1 MKKPDS
7 FMSEE
12 GTPANL
18 VTPSFLAGG
27 GELGALIRA
36 YDWTQSALGAPE
48 NWPQGLKIAIRIM
61 LTSRQPI
68 WIGWGDELLYFYN
81 DAYKSIIGGK
91 HPAMLGQP
99 TRVVW
104 REIWADIEPLL
115 DTALKGAEG
124 TFVEQKLLIMER
136 NGFPEETYY
145 TFSYSPIPGDD
156 GEAGGIICA
165 NSDDTMQ
172 VVGERQLALLKEL
185 AAASPDGRDWREAC
199 ELSARA
205 LQSNPQDIPFALL
218 YAGEPGS
225 STVALVGSCGIEP
238 GHPAAPESMS
248 LASAP
253 VWPFADVLK
262 IQVPQMVRGL
272 TERFGMALPGGPWH
286 LAPEQAVILPVSAGS
301 ETAPAVLLIVGLN
314 PCRLFDD
321 AYRSFLNLTAGQIGA
336 AIGYAQAYQEER
348 RRAEALAEIDR
359 AKTTFF
365 SNISHEFR
373 TPLTLML
380 GPLEELLAKPRL
392 GASMD
397 TPRPGND
404 ADDRALIEI
413 THRNG
418 LRLLKLVNA
427 LLDFSRIEAGR
438 IQIHTEPTDVAA
450 FTAELASL
458 FQSAIEAAGLRL
470 EVEIPPT
477 PVVVQLDREMWEKVV
492 MNLLSNAYKFTFFG
506 TIRVAVRAI
515 ASGGVEVSVS
525 DSGIGIAEDEI
536 PRLFERFHRVV
547 GAPGRS
553 VEGSGIGLAMVQE
566 LVKLHGGTVQ
576 VESRLGEGACFT
588 VALPRGAALSHAAN
602 EAADQGVRAAMS
614 KHARTY
620 VDAALRWSPENEI
633 LTDAPS
639 AMAPAGD
646 VAPDATP
653 IAAARLLVV
662 DDNADLREYMS
673 RILRAAGHDVQL
685 ATDGVAALE
694 AARAAPPDLI
704 LSDVMMP
711 RLDGFGLLR
720 ELRAD
725 PELRDTPFLMLS
737 ARAGE
742 EARVGGIEH
751 GADDYLTKPFSAR
764 ELLARVAGNLQ
775 LARLR
780 RETEMKLR
788 EESRTLE
795 ILNRVGS
802 TVAAELDL
810 NRAVQIVTD
819 AATELTGAA
828 FGSFFYNVLDQA
840 GGSYMLYTLS
850 GVPKEAFEKF
860 PMPRN
865 TAVFAPTFN
874 GEGIVRVDDITKDPR
889 YGHNVPHRGMPEG
902 HLKVCSYLAVPVQ
915 SRSGEVV
922 GGLFFGHPEPG
933 VFTERAERIVAGIA
947 AQAAIAIDNARL
959 YSAAQTEIAER
970 TKAQSALHDLNETL
984 ERRVIETVADR
995 DRLWELSEDLLVVAD
1010 IEGRLQRV
1018 SPSWS
1023 SALGHNAQWLKS
1035 RSYFDLVHPDDI
1047 ETVRTHLAELRRTG
1061 VPVRYENRFKRIDG
1075 SWRWVAW
1082 TLALDPDTARI
1093 HGVGRDV
1100 TADKETTEALRHAE
1114 EALRM
1119 AQKMEAIG
1127 KLTGGVA
1134 HDFNNLL
1141 QVIGGNLQLLAKDV
1155 AGSDKP
1161 EQRVRNALAGVA
1173 RGANL
1178 ASQLLA
1184 FGRRQPLAPKVVN
1197 LGRFVRGLDDML
1209 RRALGDGVEIETI
1222 VSGGLWN
1229 TLVDPFQ
1236 VENALLNLAINARDA
1251 MNGHGK
1257 LTIEA
1262 GNAALDDA
1270 YAKRNAEV
1278 TPGQYVM
1285 LAVTDTGAGMSA
1297 EVRERVFEPFFTT
1310 KPEGQGTGLGL
1321 SMVYGFVKQS
1331 GGHVKIYSEQGHGTT
1346 IRIYLPRVRQ
1356 EEDLE
1361 TNIDAGPA
1369 KGGTETILVVEDDEE
1384 VRTTVVEMLS
1394 DLGYR
1399 VLKAKDAQSA
1409 LAIVESGVP
1418 IDMLFT
1424 DVVMPGPLRSTELAR
1439 KARER
1444 LPAIAVL
1451 FTSGYTDNAIV
1462 HSGRLDEGIEL
1473 LSKPYTHEALARK
1486 VRYVL
1491 QTQNPQVEEIAAL
1504 DPQDLQIE
1512 PPVTPEGAD
1521 SFAVDA
1527 RLRILLVEDDELI
1540 RVSTAELLRT
1550 FDFDVLEAEGEHD
1563 AKQMLSEHA
1572 VNVMLTD
1579 VGLAGKSGVELALDV
1594 CHSRPDL
1601 RVIFLTGYD
1610 LVLTPEQRKVLPHAI
1625 LLRKP
1630 YDLLDLIDALKTP
1643 LR

>member
-1 MKKPDS
+1 MKQPDR
-7 FMSEE
+7 FMSDAP
-12 GTPANL
+12 PAG
-18 VTPSFLAGG
+18 VAAPSFLAGG

-36 YDWTQSALGAPE
+36 YDWTQTALGAPDT
-48 NWPQGLKIAIRIM
+48 WPQGLKIAIRIM

-81 DAYKSIIGGK
+81 DPYKSIIGGK
-91 HPAMLGQP
+91 HPVALGQP

-104 REIWADIEPLL
+104 REIWSDIEPLL
-115 DTALKGAEG
+115 DTALAGAEG

-145 TFSYSPIPGDD
+145 TFSYSPIPAED
-156 GEAGGIICA
+156 GEPGGIICA
-165 NSDDTMQ
+165 NSDDTAQ

-205 LQSNPQDIPFALL
+205 LRANPQDLPFALL
-218 YAGEPGS
+218 YAAEPGS
-225 STVALVGSCGIEP
+225 DTVTLVGSCGIEP
-238 GHPAAPESMS
+238 GHPAAPQTMRVGES
-248 LASAP
+248 L
-253 VWPFADVLK
+253 WPIADVLR
-262 IQVPQMVRGL
+262 IQAPQTVRDL
-272 TERFGMALPGGPWH
+272 TQRFGTALPSGPWH
-286 LAPEQAVILPVSAGS
+286 LAPEQAVILPVSAGGES
-301 ETAPAVLLIVGLN
+301 TQTVLLIAGLN
-314 PCRLFDD
+314 PCRLVDD
-321 AYRSFLNLTAGQIGA
+321 AYRSFLNLVAGQIGA
-336 AIGYAQAYQEER
+336 AIGYAQAYEEER
-348 RRAEALAEIDR
+348 RRAEALAEVDR

-380 GPLEELLAKPRL
+380 GPLEELLARPQP
-392 GASMD
+392 GASGD
-397 TPRPGND
+397 NAQTRSD
-404 ADDRALIEI
+404 IDDRALIEI

-438 IQIHTEPTDVAA
+438 IEIHTQPTDIAS

-470 EVEIPPT
+470 EVDVPAT
-477 PVVVQLDREMWEKVV
+477 PVIVQIDREMWEKVV
-492 MNLLSNAYKFTFFG
+492 VNLLSNAYKFTFFG
-506 TIRVAVRAI
+506 TIRVAVRTDEG
-515 ASGGVEVSVS
+515 GGVEVSVT
-525 DSGIGIAEDEI
+525 DSGIGVAEEEM
-536 PRLFERFHRVV
+536 PRLFERFHRVA

-566 LVKLHGGTVQ
+566 LVKLHGGTVR
-576 VESRLGEGACFT
+576 VDSVLGEGACFT
-588 VALPRGAALSHAAN
+588 VSLPRGAVLSQAEDEAVHAS
-602 EAADQGVRAAMS
+602 MS
-614 KHARTY
+614 RHARMY

-633 LTDAPS
+633 LDAPS
-639 AMAPAGD
+639 TGASPASEASEAAPA
-646 VAPDATP
+646 
-653 IAAARLLVV
+653 AAARLLVV

-673 RILRAAGHDVQL
+673 RILRAAGHNVRL
-685 ATDGVAALE
+685 ATDGQAALE
-694 AARAAPPDLI
+694 AARAEPPDLV

-720 ELRAD
+720 ALRAD
-725 PELRDTPFLMLS
+725 PDLRDTPVLMLS

-742 EARVGGIEH
+742 EARVDGIEH

-764 ELLARVAGNLQ
+764 ELLARVSGNLQ

-810 NRAVQIVTD
+810 SRAVQIVTD

-828 FGSFFYNVLDQA
+828 FGSFFYNVLDQE
-840 GGSYMLYTLS
+840 GGSYTLYTLS
-850 GVPKEAFEKF
+850 GVPKGAFEQF

-865 TAVFAPTFN
+865 TAVFAPTFQ
-874 GEGIVRVDDITKDPR
+874 GEGIVRVDDITQDPR
-889 YGHNVPHRGMPEG
+889 YGHNAPHRGMPEG
-902 HLKVCSYLAVPVQ
+902 HLKVRSYLAAPVQ
-915 SRSGEVV
+915 SRSGTVV

-959 YSAAQTEIAER
+959 YQAAQIEIAER
-970 TKAQSALHDLNETL
+970 TKAQSALRDLNETL

-1010 IEGRLQRV
+1010 IEGGLQRV

-1023 SALGHNAQWLKS
+1023 TALGHDMHWLMS
-1035 RSYFDLVHPDDI
+1035 RSYVDLVHPDDV

-1061 VPVRYENRFKRIDG
+1061 VPVRYENRFRRIDG
-1075 SWRWVAW
+1075 TWRWVAW

-1155 AGSDKP
+1155 AGSEKP

-1285 LAVTDTGAGMSA
+1285 LAVTDTGLGMSP

-1331 GGHVKIYSEQGHGTT
+1331 GGHVKIYSEEGHGTT

-1361 TNIDAGPA
+1361 TNIEAGPA
-1369 KGGTETILVVEDDEE
+1369 KGGTETILAVEDDEE

-1444 LPAIAVL
+1444 LPSIAVL

-1491 QTQNPQVEEIAAL
+1491 QAQNPRAVEIAEAEQHL
-1504 DPQDLQIE
+1504 LEIDPPMMPDS
-1512 PPVTPEGAD
+1512 AD
-1521 SFAVDA
+1521 SFVTQT

-1550 FDFDVLEAEGEHD
+1550 FDFDILEAEGEPD
-1563 AKQMLSEHA
+1563 ARQILSEHTIS
-1572 VNVMLTD
+1572 VMLTD
-1579 VGLAGKSGVELALDV
+1579 VGLAGKSGIDLALDV
-1594 CHSRPDL
+1594 CRERPDL

-1610 LVLTPEQRKVLPHAI
+1610 LVLTPAQRAVLPHAI

-1643 LR
+1643 VR